1 MSVLPKQRNSSSD
14 DNMIPLINIVFLL
27 LIFFMVAGHIQKR
40 PNASIELPTLTHLE
54 TPANLQRFV
63 EINAD
68 GIVWM
73 DEKAMTP
80 EQVGDALSV
89 ISTSERMTE
98 GMAEKSNAVGE
109 LTVGELAP
117 GELTVIEL
125 TLVVDQRVTAAQ
137 LESVLSELRPLK
149 NIVLSILVEDG
160 A

>member
-40 PNASIELPTLTHLE
+40 PNASIELPTLTNLE

-68 GIVWM
+68 GMVSM

-89 ISTSERMTE
+89 ISTSEGMTE

-109 LTVGELAP
+109 LTVGEL
-117 GELTVIEL
+117 TVVEL

-149 NIVLSILVEDG
+149 NIALSILVEDG

>member
-40 PNASIELPTLTHLE
+40 PNASIELPTLTNLE

-68 GIVWM
+68 GMVSM

-89 ISTSERMTE
+89 ISTSEGMTE
-98 GMAEKSNAVGE
+98 KNNA
-109 LTVGELAP
+109 
-117 GELTVIEL
+117 VIEL

-149 NIVLSILVEDG
+149 NIALSILVEDG

>member
-40 PNASIELPTLTHLE
+40 PNASIELPTLTNLE

-68 GIVWM
+68 GMVSM

-89 ISTSERMTE
+89 ISTLEGMTE
-98 GMAEKSNAVGE
+98 KNNA
-109 LTVGELAP
+109 
-117 GELTVIEL
+117 VIEL

-149 NIVLSILVEDG
+149 NIALSILVEDG

>member
-68 GIVWM
+68 GMVSM

-89 ISTSERMTE
+89 ISTSEGMTE
-98 GMAEKSNAVGE
+98 KNNA
-109 LTVGELAP
+109 
-117 GELTVIEL
+117 VIEL

-149 NIVLSILVEDG
+149 NIALSILVEDG